1 MLLLAESRAF
11 FTVYRT
17 ITDTGMRIYQL
28 DRESQ
33 QDTVHLSDKVGPH
46 LFLLGQAPAAI
57 CAACLSVSRV
67 ADSCLHRATV
77 SWPAKPAVGS

>member
-28 DRESQ
+28 YRDSL
-33 QDTVHLSDKVGPH
+33 QDITHPPDE
-46 LFLLGQAPAAI
+46 
-57 CAACLSVSRV
+57 VS
-67 ADSCLHRATV
+67 
-77 SWPAKPAVGS
+77 